1 MKHYLFKDY
10 DRIIRTYPSTY
21 EIFLNEKLVEGFEKD
36 LDPKIVK
43 KEAFKEWKVMDSE
56 TKKIYLN
63 DNWLKKAKLIT
74 KVSPLTLFVGK
85 KFRKISIKVSLNLM
99 K

>member
-1 MKHYLFKDY
+1 VKHYLFKDY

-56 TKKIYLN
+56 TKKIYLKFIIFKKIKN
-63 DNWLKKAKLIT
+63 EKTSRYLKKKS
-74 KVSPLTLFVGK
+74 K
-85 KFRKISIKVSLNLM
+85 
-99 K
+99 